1 MLKLYEPLYSL
12 VDKNKL
18 FSDLCGLD
26 HQIVVASL
34 LSAWLGYNELGL
46 YS

>member
-1 MLKLYEPLYSL
+1 M
-12 VDKNKL
+12 

-34 LSAWLGYNELGL
+34 LSAWLSYALMKACTIFAAGQ
-46 YS
+46 